1 LDYLSKRKVFIPR
14 IVYLDISSIV
24 QALLH
29 RNVEQQ
35 VASIPVVLFTPSEAV
50 AVDTPLARI
59 PVGVQMVNGQ
69 APLNSR
75 GDRTVLHAR
84 EAHICVAQRVSHRAI
99 TVARAQPSSIISL
112 AVRHMTAHHSKNNAM
127 SISSCLSSVES
138 FALYFETSGRQ
149 QCNFS
154 VFRNRLD
161 LELQRETNCPHD
173 ATAEMLALLDLDA
186 ESDAVAYINSK
197 CRLVYDNQPQ
207 MDWEAVAKKQA
218 YGQPLFDQ
226 TYYDGGSYLNEYYQ
240 TNVDNRAPY
249 VADKAANVLKRD
261 GSRIDDVYEAYAK
274 EGKIGYADEV
284 VDNFQNCPLRAAMCC
299 FASDRQAGDNNGNW

>member
-1 LDYLSKRKVFIPR
+1 MDYLSKRKVFIPR

-75 GDRTVLHAR
+75 GDRTVLHTR

-112 AVRHMTAHHSKNNAM
+112 AVRHMTAHHCVHRARLEAREITGELNWLTTRGGGARSGGEQKDRGPH
-127 SISSCLSSVES
+127 SLTDFHLSQK
-138 FALYFETSGRQ
+138 TTR
-149 QCNFS
+149 
-154 VFRNRLD
+154 
-161 LELQRETNCPHD
+161 
-173 ATAEMLALLDLDA
+173 
-186 ESDAVAYINSK
+186 
-197 CRLVYDNQPQ
+197 
-207 MDWEAVAKKQA
+207 
-218 YGQPLFDQ
+218 
-226 TYYDGGSYLNEYYQ
+226 
-240 TNVDNRAPY
+240 
-249 VADKAANVLKRD
+249 
-261 GSRIDDVYEAYAK
+261 
-274 EGKIGYADEV
+274 
-284 VDNFQNCPLRAAMCC
+284 
-299 FASDRQAGDNNGNW
+299 